1 MEKSFRFAIIDDDQ
15 VYQLILK
22 KTFEK
27 SQPFHS
33 LLQFYN
39 GEEAIDFL
47 KANSAAPIQELP
59 EILLLDINMPFM
71 NGWQFLEA
79 LETLSIAGAYKPVIH
94 IISSSPATEDIER
107 ASQYKRVSSY
117 IVKPVTKEVLTGII
131 KKAC

>member
-1 MEKSFRFAIIDDDQ
+1 MEKSLRFAIIDDDQ

-27 SQPFHS
+27 SQPAHS
-33 LLQFYN
+33 LMQFYN

-47 KANSAAPIQELP
+47 KANTSNPVQSLP

-79 LETLSIAGAYKPVIH
+79 LENLPIAGSYKPVIH
-94 IISSSPATEDIER
+94 IISSSPATEDIEM
-107 ASQYKRVSSY
+107 AGQYKRVSSY

-131 KKAC
+131 SKAC

>member
-79 LETLSIAGAYKPVIH
+79 LETLSIAGTYKPVIH
-94 IISSSPATEDIER
+94 IISSSPATEDIEM